1 MSLSG
6 PPIASRMFCGSPCC
20 NERSVSACANRLQRL
35 QGAGDG
41 TEDSAA
47 FTSGLDGGDGLGD
60 SDCESDE
67 GDAVSC

>member
-1 MSLSG
+1 
-6 PPIASRMFCGSPCC
+6 MFCGSPYC

-35 QGAGDG
+35 HGAGDG
-41 TEDSAA
+41 TEDSAGA
-47 FTSGLDGGDGLGD
+47 VFTSGLDGGDGLAD